1 MELGPAVLA
10 VVGTWLASRVAVL
23 VVSLLGARAVSNPP
37 VGQVPDL
44 VGLWDHWDAGL
55 FAKVA
60 EYGYL
65 SPAYSDPTEVDFPGM
80 PLAMRVVHPLVGDW
94 VVAGMLVSLI
104 AGLLASAALWRLAV
118 DDHSV
123 PAGGVGGVGSPGV
136 GGSTGIVAEDL
147 DRGRR
152 AVLLL
157 VCSPYAVF
165 LFAGYSE
172 ALFLAFA
179 TTAWVAARR
188 QRWALAGLCA
198 AGATGTRIIG
208 VALVAGLVVEYAVQ
222 RWRAR
227 DELPLRSWRTAVELG
242 WLVVV
247 PLAPLVAFA
256 AYFQARTGH
265 WDAYTRAMRDHWQRG
280 VDWPWAGLETTVRAA
295 LAPGQGTAYQV
306 FWCAELA
313 AVAIGVLLTAVLLSQ
328 ARWGEATYVG
338 VCTLI
343 ISCST
348 YWASG
353 VRAVLVWFPLYV
365 LLARRPRLLAPCL
378 WVGAPAAAVFVLAFT
393 RGVWVD

>member
-44 VGLWDHWDAGL
+44 VGLWNHWDVGL

-80 PLAMRVVHPLVGDW
+80 PLAMRLVHPLVGDW
-94 VVAGMLVSLI
+94 VLAGMLVSLV
-104 AGLLASAALWRLAV
+104 AGLIASAALWRLAV
-118 DDHSV
+118 DDGPV
-123 PAGGVGGVGSPGV
+123 PAGNV
-136 GGSTGIVAEDL
+136 IADDL

-208 VALVAGLVVEYAVQ
+208 VALLAGLVVEYAVQ

-227 DELPLRSWRTAVELG
+227 DEVPMRSWRTARELG
-242 WLVVV
+242 WLVV

-265 WDAYTRAMRDHWQRG
+265 WDAYARAMRDHWQRG
-280 VDWPWAGLETTVRAA
+280 VDWPWAGLETTWHAA
-295 LAPGQGTAYQV
+295 LASDQGTAYQV

-343 ISCST
+343 MSCST

-365 LLARRPRLLAPCL
+365 LLARRPRLLAPYL
-378 WVGAPAAAVFVLAFT
+378 WLCAPAAAVFVLAFT